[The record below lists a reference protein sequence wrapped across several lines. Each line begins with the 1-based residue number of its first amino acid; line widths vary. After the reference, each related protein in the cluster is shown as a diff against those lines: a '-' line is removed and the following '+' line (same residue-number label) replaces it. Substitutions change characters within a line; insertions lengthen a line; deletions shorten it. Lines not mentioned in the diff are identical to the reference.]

1 MVTEENFSWTDWDAY
16 DWEQIF
22 FKHSL
27 LYKHSLFQIHK
38 EQICFVVKSTFKD
51 TVRKGKIF
59 FSSSWSHLSSS
70 ELQKCM
76 HLNLPIMKCCLR
88 ANSFH
93 LWMFLLFSLCKHL
106 VFYIPNT
113 SAFKFVTNVQPQHR
127 HSLNAHWT
135 GWIQAPGMSKDD
147 GLKHDSQPLLI
158 GSWTPSFFLA
168 YNASAVSRC
177 IISVYVTGHQAQEV

>member
-1 MVTEENFSWTDWDAY
+1 
-16 DWEQIF
+16 
-22 FKHSL
+22 
-27 LYKHSLFQIHK
+27 
-38 EQICFVVKSTFKD
+38 
-51 TVRKGKIF
+51 
-59 FSSSWSHLSSS
+59 
-70 ELQKCM
+70 M
-76 HLNLPIMKCCLR
+76 HLNLLILKCCLR

-106 VFYIPNT
+106 AFYIPNT
-113 SAFKFVTNVQPQHR
+113 SAFKFVSNVHLQHR

-177 IISVYVTGHQAQEV
+177 IYICLCDRPPGTRSLVDLQSAAERFLSSYILTLIYK